1 MLQIDKMSPAERA
14 AYYHHLDNAV
24 ILKDNIDTAR
34 GEGMIEG
41 LEKGLEKGR
50 AEGLEKGRAEG
61 LEKGRAEGL
70 EKGRAEGQAEGK
82 KSVARNLKALG
93 LDVHSISSATGLSE
107 EEINNL

>member
-50 AEGLEKGRAEG
+50 AEGRAE
-61 LEKGRAEGL
+61 E
-70 EKGRAEGQAEGK
+70 K

>member
-1 MLQIDKMSPAERA
+1 MSPAERA

-34 GEGMIEG
+34 GEGIIEG
-41 LEKGLEKGR
+41 LEKGLEKGRAEGR

>member
-14 AYYHHLDNAV
+14 AHYHHLDNAV
-24 ILKDNIDTAR
+24 ILKENIDTAR

-41 LEKGLEKGR
+41 LERGLEKGRAEGLEEGR

-61 LEKGRAEGL
+61 LEKGRAE
-70 EKGRAEGQAEGK
+70 EK

>member
-1 MLQIDKMSPAERA
+1 MSPAERA

-41 LEKGLEKGR
+41 LER
-50 AEGLEKGRAEG
+50 G

-107 EEINNL
+107 GEINNL

>member
-41 LEKGLEKGR
+41 LEKGR

-70 EKGRAEGQAEGK
+70 EKGRAEGQAEEK

>member
-1 MLQIDKMSPAERA
+1 MSPAERA

-24 ILKDNIDTAR
+24 ILKDNIDTAC

-61 LEKGRAEGL
+61 LEKGRAE
-70 EKGRAEGQAEGK
+70 EK